1 MFLLTTQFVHAADV
15 NGKYRN
21 HGFGRITCKAI
32 NSKKVD
38 LSKDVY
44 GGAFSQW
51 VSGFTTAYNTL
62 VADTYDI
69 LGKFTANDLSKSVV
83 SICAKNPEL
92 NVAGVT
98 TQLLLSNKAKR
109 TVKYIKKG
117 MTGKDF

>member
-1 MFLLTTQFVHAADV
+1 MQSVHAADV

-21 HGFGRITCKAI
+21 HGFGRITCEAI

-69 LGKFTANDLSKSVV
+69 LGKFSSNDLNKSVV
-83 SICAKNPEL
+83 SICAKNPKS
-92 NVAGVT
+92 NVAAVT

-109 TVKYIKKG
+109 TVKYVKK
-117 MTGKDF
+117 K